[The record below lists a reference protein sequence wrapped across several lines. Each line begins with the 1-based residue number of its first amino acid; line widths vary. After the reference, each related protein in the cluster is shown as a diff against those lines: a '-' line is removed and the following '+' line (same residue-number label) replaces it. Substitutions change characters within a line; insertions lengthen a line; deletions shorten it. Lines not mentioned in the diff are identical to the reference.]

1 MSVAWLE
8 DRSREGERRTG
19 AMYVCVPMCWYV
31 HMCTGSHD
39 SKKRTL
45 DPLGF
50 EAAVNRAGAGAGA
63 GNRAWALLL
72 LTSSP
77 GPRSSVWFLLI
88 AVITAFKS

>member
-8 DRSREGERRTG
+8 DRSKEGGRGTG

-50 EAAVNRAGAGAGA
+50 EAAVNCAGAGAGAGA
-63 GNRAWALLL
+63 GNRA
-72 LTSSP
+72 
-77 GPRSSVWFLLI
+77 
-88 AVITAFKS
+88 